1 MIKLINININI
12 NKKFQTSINSFHIL
26 KNINLTIKKGEVV
39 YLKGVSGSGKST
51 LLNII
56 ASVMKPTD
64 GEVQVDGENIVS
76 FSDIYS
82 SEYRKNRVGF
92 ITQNFYLF
100 DELSVE
106 ENLLVPL
113 VIKDMTKK
121 EIDEKIEKA
130 LKIVNIFHKRVQKVA
145 TLSGGEKQRTVIAR
159 AIINNPDIILCDE
172 PTANLDNENRAFFI
186 KIVKRLKKSG
196 KTIIIATHDQFFE
209 KQEFIDRTIFIENGT
224 I

>member
-1 MIKLINININI
+1 MINLININKTFTTQSTN
-12 NKKFQTSINSFHIL
+12 FPAL
-26 KNINLTIKKGEVV
+26 KNINLTIKKGEVI

-64 GEVQVDGENIVS
+64 GEVQVEGENIVS

-106 ENLLVPL
+106 ENLLVPV
-113 VIKDMTKK
+113 VIKDITKQ
-121 EIDEKIEKA
+121 EIEEQIEKS
-130 LKIVNIFHKRVQKVA
+130 LKIANIFHKRAQKIS

-172 PTANLDNENRAFFI
+172 PTANLDMANSLIFI
-186 KIVKRLKKSG
+186 EIIKRLKESG
-196 KTIIIATHDQFFE
+196 KTIIIATHDQLFE
-209 KQEFIDRTIFIENGT
+209 KQDFIDRIIFIEDGQ